1 MIRYYTLEIM
11 RGLGPSDQDYAI
23 LKHRKGSLRYY
34 MHGLSVY
41 FPLDLSTYSSHYEI
55 ESDFCALT
63 NWEEF
68 LQVFYANEVTGAIK
82 PFGNSYV
89 FLIILGAVPLII
101 IGGRNLIFKKR

>member
-1 MIRYYTLEIM
+1 M
-11 RGLGPSDQDYAI
+11 RNLVPSDQNYAI
-23 LKHRKGSLRYY
+23 INNRIGLSSAF

-41 FPLDLSTYSSHYEI
+41 FPVDLSTYNSHYEI

-68 LQVFYANEVTGAIK
+68 LQVFYANDVTGALT

-89 FLIILGAVPLII
+89 FFIILGAVPLII
-101 IGGRNLIFKKR
+101 IGGRNVIFKKR